1 MLQPWIRIG
10 QPLEDV
16 VDDYERIF
24 DSWEAGGIRG
34 LVFGRLLFADDA
46 GGFTVPAYRTNPE
59 VFRQRGIELEATE
72 APLNAGK
79 EKSLHAM
86 LDDAKARSCM
96 RRSGRT
102 CSRHFRRRT
111 AD

>member
-10 QPLEDV
+10 PPLEDV

-24 DSWEAGGIRG
+24 DAWEAGGIRG

-46 GGFTVPAYRTNPE
+46 GGFTVPAYRTDPE
-59 VFRQRGIELEATE
+59 IFRKRGIELEATD

-79 EKSLHAM
+79 EKRLHAPEPNV
-86 LDDAKARSCM
+86 RVV
-96 RRSGRT
+96 RRKSPPSVRCCG
-102 CSRHFRRRT
+102 
-111 AD
+111 AQMID